1 MKMMLTF
8 RIIFSD
14 LLKSKSRAENNLKNK
29 IKRRVL
35 ILLFDS
41 SAFKSIKSMILTLLD
56 VFFTN
61 QESEKAQVRIIFQFA
76 IFNCFTELIHFKIKL
91 LE

>member
-56 VFFTN
+56 VFLPIRN
-61 QESEKAQVRIIFQFA
+61 RRRLKSESS
-76 IFNCFTELIHFKIKL
+76 FNSQSLTASRS
-91 LE
+91 